1 MLAFA
6 LDDSFVLLGFN
17 PRFGAQ
23 LWIDGLPQIPS
34 RLVQE
39 LTVPA
44 QTSLALTTQP
54 SATHAVPILTVIN
67 SAVAPL
73 CTDLIRMKI
82 LAGKIEALIL
92 GEAWPLGEHAS
103 GIKHKTLVFVTYL
116 LLSSASSAEGTDKQ
130 EWQAFALY
138 RSPWGKERGEF
149 VR

>member
-6 LDDSFVLLGFN
+6 LDDSFVLLGFS

-23 LWIDGLPQIPS
+23 LWIDGLPHIPS

-39 LTVPA
+39 VAVPA

-54 SATHAVPILTVIN
+54 IATHAVSILTVVN

-103 GIKHKTLVFVTYL
+103 GKVF
-116 LLSSASSAEGTDKQ
+116 
-130 EWQAFALY
+130 
-138 RSPWGKERGEF
+138 
-149 VR
+149 